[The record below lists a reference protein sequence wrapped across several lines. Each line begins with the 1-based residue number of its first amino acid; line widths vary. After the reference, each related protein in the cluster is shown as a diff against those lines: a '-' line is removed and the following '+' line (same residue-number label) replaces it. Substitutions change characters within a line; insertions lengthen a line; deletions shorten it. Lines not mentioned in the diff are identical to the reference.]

1 MALWLLSDLSLN
13 NIKGKQALRGPLL
26 RGRVFSRLLTFV
38 VIIDYD
44 SCMSEFNETF
54 SSELGEVPS
63 EDKDSQNILSQLR
76 AIVQEEVLLPE
87 VEIEVKQ
94 RPGVSV
100 VYSPNISNA
109 QLKSWR
115 KKSTNRKT
123 GELDDIKFACLVVGD
138 TAEEIHLNGEPAT
151 LEDGSPLRFNTQEFA
166 DMMDVE
172 MFEIVPHGI
181 RDFFGVDAHLSAT
194 AMLILDNSGYG
205 DEVETE
211 EDPTSGS

>member
-1 MALWLLSDLSLN
+1 
-13 NIKGKQALRGPLL
+13 
-26 RGRVFSRLLTFV
+26 
-38 VIIDYD
+38 
-44 SCMSEFNETF
+44 MSEFNETF
-54 SSELGEVPS
+54 SSELGDVPA
-63 EDKDSQNILSQLR
+63 EDKNNNNVLSQLR
-76 AIVQEEVLLPE
+76 TIVQEEVLLPD
-87 VEIEVKQ
+87 VEIEVKG

-109 QLKSWR
+109 LLKSWR

-138 TAEEIHLNGEPAT
+138 TAKEIHVNGDSAI
-151 LEDGSPLRFNTQEFA
+151 LDDGSPLRFNTQEFA

-181 RDFFGVDAHLSAT
+181 KNFFGVDAHLSAT